1 MYGHYMPMS
10 VVVTIA
16 YAESIQTI
24 PENLKEVKP
33 TVLTS
38 VPLLFEKVYAQIRD
52 EIDQGSAIK
61 RKIFNWAVSIGAER
75 YERYLD
81 RKSTRLNSSH
91 VASSYAVFC
100 LKKKKIQHT
109 TVTSSKIGACQDL
122 DTVWINSQIKT
133 DLTNKINV
141 PTREQAA
148 DIDEYES
155 KHEQGYGW

>member
-24 PENLKEVKP
+24 PEKVKEVKP

-61 RKIFNWAVSIGAER
+61 RKIYNWAVSIGAER
-75 YERYLD
+75 YERYRDGTMDDFLRQSYLPKKLL
-81 RKSTRLNSSH
+81 RKW
-91 VASSYAVFC
+91 
-100 LKKKKIQHT
+100 KIAEA
-109 TVTSSKIGACQDL
+109 I
-122 DTVWINSQIKT
+122 
-133 DLTNKINV
+133 
-141 PTREQAA
+141 
-148 DIDEYES
+148 
-155 KHEQGYGW
+155 